1 MKKTICISG
10 SPLFPLEEGK
20 RAIIRCRGGYIYT
33 SRVVEILEQRKR
45 YVCFETMNS
54 IYRVLSP
61 APASVQKAVQLK
73 MCA

>member
-1 MKKTICISG
+1 MKKTVCISG
-10 SPLFPLEEGK
+10 SLLFPPEEGK
-20 RAIIRCRGGYIYT
+20 RAIIRCRGGYICT
-33 SRVVEILEQRKR
+33 SRVVEILEQRKK

-61 APASVQKAVQLK
+61 ASVSVQKAVQLK